1 MTPWT
6 VACQALLSMEILQ
19 AGRLEWVTHWS
30 GLPCPSPGDLPNPGI
45 KPRSP
50 TLQTDSLP
58 AERQGKPKNTGVSYL
73 EYSLSLLQGIFLTQE
88 SNWGLLHYRRIL
100 YQLSYHN
107 RNLFSHSCGA
117 LKPKINVS
125 ARASVLGLQI
135 AAFSTVSSHGLLS
148 VDRYSCCL
156 FLFFKGV
163 RAPYDLI

>member
-1 MTPWT
+1 
-6 VACQALLSMEILQ
+6 MEFSRP
-19 AGRLEWVTHWS
+19 AYWS
-30 GLPCPSPGDLPNPGI
+30 GKPFPSPGDLPNSGI
-45 KPRSP
+45 EPRSP
-50 TLQTDSLP
+50 ALQADSLS
-58 AERQGKPKNTGVSYL
+58 AEPQGKPKNIEVGN
-73 EYSLSLLQGIFLTQE
+73 LSLLQLIFLTQE